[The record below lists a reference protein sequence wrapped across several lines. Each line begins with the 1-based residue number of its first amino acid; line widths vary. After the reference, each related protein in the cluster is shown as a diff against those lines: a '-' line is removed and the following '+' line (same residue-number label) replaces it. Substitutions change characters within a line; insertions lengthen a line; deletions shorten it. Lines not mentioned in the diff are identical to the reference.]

1 MCFAEKIN
9 WTFFGNNKKL
19 RDVNNR
25 GGFFSKKLDNVHINI
40 TNNRLSE
47 LSQYAVTPDELRLFY
62 KTTLKSYKCNEKENL
77 PFVADL

>member
-1 MCFAEKIN
+1 MCFAEKSIGL
-9 WTFFGNNKKL
+9 FSEIIKKL

-47 LSQYAVTPDELRLFY
+47 LSQYAVTPDELRLFLQNNF
-62 KTTLKSYKCNEKENL
+62 KKLQMQ
-77 PFVADL
+77 